1 MNLFFRKELGALR
14 KLLMVL
20 LIGFMLVPLT
30 AVGEDNAQIVTFST
44 TTERVKLRERPDDNA
59 RVMGQ
64 YYGGQP
70 LEILEQG
77 KKWDYVSIG
86 GRTGYMMR
94 KYLTDLTEEAA
105 APVAEAYPEGES
117 LSLYDQAGGNGR
129 VIGTVEGEFELLGIV
144 SQDWLHV
151 RQVQADGTVLVG
163 FVSALGTTWA
173 GDGGERQVATR
184 DNTKLALYAEP
195 SKQSENLGEFFNGVV
210 FQTLIETENV
220 NGWVHVSLDGYTGY
234 MQTSSLTAEVAD
246 VPLPTGRCRTSS
258 CAYYAAYDA
267 EERAGTIFAAAVFT
281 VLAVR
286 GDRCL
291 VTLSTPVAAPY
302 IWLNSADIQ
311 YGYITIE

>member
-1 MNLFFRKELGALR
+1 
-14 KLLMVL
+14 MVL

-70 LEILEQG
+70 LELLEQG

-105 APVAEAYPEGES
+105 APVAEVYPEGES

-151 RQVQADGTVLVG
+151 RQVQADGAVVVG

-173 GDGGERQVATR
+173 GDGGEMQVATR

-210 FQTLIETENV
+210 FQTLIETESV

-246 VPLPTGRCRTSS
+246 VPLLSRPRVRTPDVFIRGSHPGVNKEVRRLEAWNSS
-258 CAYYAAYDA
+258 RNCYASRIYKFPSAREKSPCGPWIA
-267 EERAGTIFAAAVFT
+267 SASKFPGTRWWALWVKAAA
-281 VLAVR
+281 AR
-286 GDRCL
+286 
-291 VTLSTPVAAPY
+291 A
-302 IWLNSADIQ
+302 
-311 YGYITIE
+311 